1 MNATDAEILA
11 TIEQEMKHFSD
22 FLAKYQSELA
32 NSKERF
38 FLETPSGWT
47 LDDYKLYILHKPV
60 CNISN
65 LSLVIKKFQ
74 EKINKPIII
83 FIEGS
88 ELITLEKESNLNLFH
103 DNPKIS
109 EILLL
114 IYNNII
120 WVTERF
126 LEMIENKNRNIQDF
140 MHQLE
145 QLENKSSK
153 EFKLIEAL
161 KNVEETKIT
170 KITEQFEI
178 YKNKTIIYRNYW
190 LSILRQPLLLDNVP
204 KAIFE
209 IFIKLDDEV
218 IDFIYDHYSII
229 PRIYRIKWLY
239 KILNNN
245 RLRNTIQIEIFIEDI
260 IILSKSYKTNR
271 DDFESILI
279 MSDLINISQQMTIST
294 DNKNLIIFIST
305 LLSIISDINTN
316 IKNNKMI
323 YILLNTINK
332 ILELNKEINGA
343 TLEYRF
349 PILRSYLIYYIPF
362 VLNMNYNTI
371 NASTTT
377 SGGTTGVSTRTI
389 DTSINECIENIIIK
403 ILTEPI
409 AKYYIAI
416 TISEFKIKINDKKLQ
431 DIIKLYTLIESTIDF
446 KLIDPIMSCL
456 IIWPYIIPG
465 GNEVIDKNIMETTLF
480 QTGKNPFTNESM
492 TIEELQEYNN
502 KPDIMQQNNLLK
514 ESIKA
519 LLQINK

>member
-1 MNATDAEILA
+1 MAHMNATDAEILA

-229 PRIYRIKWLY
+229 
-239 KILNNN
+239 
-245 RLRNTIQIEIFIEDI
+245 
-260 IILSKSYKTNR
+260 LSKSYKTNR

-446 KLIDPIMSCL
+446 KLIDPIISCL